1 MRRPDF
7 AQLVTVYFVAVLV
20 AGGASA
26 AGFAANVLLQL
37 GGAVLIAACI
47 WRPDPRGTVPTTGL
61 RWFFVAL
68 AVLALVQ
75 FLPLP
80 FALWRHLPG
89 RGEAAVAV
97 IMLGAPRGWAT
108 LSLGPWASLASLAW
122 WIPALALFAA
132 TLRSD
137 SPSAPTLARSVVG
150 VALASAAL
158 ALIQRGGESFYVYD
172 ITNVGAGTG
181 FFANANHQASFLLGA
196 LALWAALFVS
206 ERAEKT
212 RAARDPTITL
222 AYYACALVLAFGV
235 LLTGSVAGIG
245 LLLPVGI
252 GALLVTR
259 PDLRL
264 SLGRAIAIFAVL
276 SAAALGLAMSGVLQD
291 NFSGAASGEGHNRLD
306 YLRTGLAYLK
316 AMAPIG
322 SGLGTFVQVYP
333 WFESAGAIGPTYVN
347 HAHDDLLELLL
358 ETGVFGLAALGA
370 FVWWWIARATSV
382 WRAAARNPYAQAA
395 TILTGAMLIHSVV
408 DYPFRTAADSSLF
421 AVACALIVRP
431 WRPGGQR
438 RVQRDTRPAE
448 ASVRI

>member
-1 MRRPDF
+1 MRHLDF
-7 AQLVTVYFVAVLV
+7 ASITTVYFITVLV

-26 AGFAANVLLQL
+26 AGFAANALLQL
-37 GGAVLIAACI
+37 GGVALIAACI
-47 WRPDPRGTVPTTGL
+47 WRPDPHGALPSTGL
-61 RWFFVAL
+61 RWFFVTL
-68 AVLALVQ
+68 AALALVQ

-89 RGEAAVAV
+89 REEVVVAMT
-97 IMLGAPRGWAT
+97 MLGAPRGWAT
-108 LSLGPWASLASLAW
+108 LSLSPWASLASLAW
-122 WIPALALFAA
+122 WIPAQALFAA

-137 SPSAPTLARSVVG
+137 SPSAPTLVKSALG
-150 VALASAAL
+150 VAMASVAL
-158 ALIQRGGESFYVYD
+158 ALIQRGGELLYVYD
-172 ITNVGAGTG
+172 ITNFGAGTG

-196 LALWAALFVS
+196 LALSAALFTT

-212 RAARDPTITL
+212 RVARDPTIAL
-222 AYYACALVLAFGV
+222 AYYASVLVLVFGV

-264 SLGRAIAIFAVL
+264 SLRLVIAIFAVL
-276 SAAALGLAMSGVLQD
+276 SLGALGLAMSGVLQD
-291 NFSGAASGEGHNRLD
+291 NFSGAAGGEGHNRLD
-306 YLRTGLAYLK
+306 YLRTGLAYL
-316 AMAPIG
+316 ATMAPLG
-322 SGLGTFVQVYP
+322 SGLGTFVEVYP

-347 HAHDDLLELLL
+347 HAHNDLLELLL

-370 FVWWWIARATSV
+370 FVWWWIARAGVV

-395 TILTGAMLIHSVV
+395 TILVGAILVHSVV
-408 DYPFRTAADSSLF
+408 DYPLRTVADSSLF

-438 RVQRDTRPAE
+438 RVHRDARPTE